1 MFFITYS
8 VILAYYDSTIY
19 CIFLAGSAAYSVW
32 VMIFMQRR
40 KTLDYELYEQQAE
53 NNNKIYQFI
62 TAMQE
67 IKLQQCEQRRCNEWE
82 EVQRNLYY
90 VQRRVLALRQNEEV
104 GSVFINEMKNLFVTV
119 MAATAVI
126 NGDMTLGG
134 VDSVVL

>member
-1 MFFITYS
+1 
-8 VILAYYDSTIY
+8 
-19 CIFLAGSAAYSVW
+19 
-32 VMIFMQRR
+32 
-40 KTLDYELYEQQAE
+40 
-53 NNNKIYQFI
+53 
-62 TAMQE
+62 MQE